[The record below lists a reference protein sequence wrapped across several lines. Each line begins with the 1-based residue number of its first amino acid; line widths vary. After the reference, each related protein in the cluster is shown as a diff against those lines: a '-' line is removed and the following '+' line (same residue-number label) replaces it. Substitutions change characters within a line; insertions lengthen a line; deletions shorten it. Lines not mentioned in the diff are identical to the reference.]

1 MKHLFLLCISLLL
14 SIFVY
19 GQKDVYESRLKEYK
33 SKKEKI
39 TFHSKK
45 VSDRFVYYELVKK
58 IDYSQFMSS
67 YELLPINTKGIK
79 MIQVKCNGKN
89 SLTIYLNEKGQ
100 LIKTRSFFE
109 DGEESSINEYVYE
122 NGLLRK
128 KIERSNKGAID
139 ETLYAYN
146 DNEIFAKAI
155 SKDNPPFGNYYN
167 CNYAQLKD
175 DFLDIYVV
183 ILSAY
188 NHSVI
193 ERAAVIKQGNLIIDK
208 ELDLTIHLSRTKNY
222 LPITYKYKNKE
233 GKIIAKQP
241 TLWENIFEGEKTEY
255 HWDNNQ
261 RISKIVVTEGKEKT
275 VYTYEYEMY

>member
-1 MKHLFLLCISLLL
+1 MEKNN
-14 SIFVY
+14 
-19 GQKDVYESRLKEYK
+19 SR
-33 SKKEKI
+33 
-39 TFHSKK
+39 
-45 VSDRFVYYELVKK
+45 
-58 IDYSQFMSS
+58 
-67 YELLPINTKGIK
+67 
-79 MIQVKCNGKN
+79 
-89 SLTIYLNEKGQ
+89 TIYLNEKGQ
-100 LIKTRSFFE
+100 LIKRRSFFE
-109 DGEESSINEYVYE
+109 DGKESSINEYVYE

-128 KIERSNKGAID
+128 KIQKSNKGAID

-155 SKDNPPFGNYYN
+155 VHFSTFDY
-167 CNYAQLKD
+167 
-175 DFLDIYVV
+175 
-183 ILSAY
+183 
-188 NHSVI
+188 SVN
-193 ERAAVIKQGNLIIDK
+193 ERAAVIKQGNLIVNK

-261 RISKIVVTEGKEKT
+261 RISKIVITEGKEKT

>member
-1 MKHLFLLCISLLL
+1 MC
-14 SIFVY
+14 
-19 GQKDVYESRLKEYK
+19 
-33 SKKEKI
+33 
-39 TFHSKK
+39 
-45 VSDRFVYYELVKK
+45 
-58 IDYSQFMSS
+58 
-67 YELLPINTKGIK
+67 
-79 MIQVKCNGKN
+79 
-89 SLTIYLNEKGQ
+89 
-100 LIKTRSFFE
+100 
-109 DGEESSINEYVYE
+109 
-122 NGLLRK
+122 K
-128 KIERSNKGAID
+128 KIEKSNKGAID

-146 DNEIFAKAI
+146 DNEIFAKAT

-193 ERAAVIKQGNLIIDK
+193 ERATVIKQGNLIVDK